1 MDYALKPSGA
11 DSKAETLAS
20 AGRALAPLLS
30 DERKNIAI
38 AGACVLVSTA
48 SNLLTP
54 VLIARVID
62 TAIRHGDFG
71 LLLRYAGV
79 LAAVFFVALGTSY
92 LQTLRMG
99 TVGRNVLFQMRNRL
113 FSQLSRLPIAFFAQ
127 NRAGDLI
134 SRVNNDTDKINQFFS
149 QALMQMFGNS
159 FLVAG
164 AGILLLSLN
173 WKMGFVALVPGLV
186 IFLITRA
193 ISPWVKRANRK
204 GLESLGAFSGDVS
217 ESLANFQVIVA
228 FNRTDYF
235 REKLDAANQRNY
247 HAAVR
252 AGVSSGLFTPLYT
265 LAGSAGQILVLG
277 LGVWLIGRH
286 ELTVGLL
293 IGYLLYVTSF
303 YNPLRQLATVWSSLQ
318 MAMAALDRVSDVL
331 KLQSDLVQIPSAP
344 AGKSGAL
351 LRFEN
356 VGFSY
361 PGGKRVLNDVSL
373 TLERGRTYALVGPT
387 GGGKTTTAML
397 MARLYD
403 PSEGK
408 VYLDGRDIR
417 SFDTAERTVRI
428 GFILQDPFLLGGTVG
443 DNIVYGHPELASLT
457 DKAQVDAILDE
468 QMTKLGLGGF
478 MARFDQGLET
488 PVKGGGDGLS
498 LGQKQL
504 VAFLRAVLRRPDI
517 LILDEATA
525 NIDTVTEQML
535 EEVLDKLPASTTK
548 VIIAHRLNTIQN
560 ADEIFFVGGGGLTA
574 AGSMDHAMAMLLGH
588 EGVS

>member
-1 MDYALKPSGA
+1 MDYALKPAAAGGQRQ
-11 DSKAETLAS
+11 TLAS
-20 AGRALAPLLS
+20 AARTVAPLLA
-30 DERKNIAI
+30 EEKQNLAI
-38 AGACVLVSTA
+38 AAACVIVSTA

-62 TAIRHGDFG
+62 TAMKHADYG
-71 LLLRYAGV
+71 LLLSYAGA
-79 LAAVFFVALGTSY
+79 LAAVYLVALGTSY

-99 TVGRNVLFQMRNRL
+99 TLGRNVLFKMRNRL

-134 SRVNNDTDKINQFFS
+134 SRVNSDTDRINQFFS

-159 FLVAG
+159 FLVLG
-164 AGILLLSLN
+164 AGILLLALN
-173 WKMGFVALVPGLV
+173 WRMGLIALVPASAMLV
-186 IFLITRA
+186 ITRA
-193 ISPWVKRANRK
+193 ISPWVKRTNRE
-204 GLESLGAFSGDVS
+204 GLESLGALSGDIS

-228 FNRTDYF
+228 FNRVDYF
-235 REKLDAANQRNY
+235 REKFDVANQRNY
-247 HAAVR
+247 RAAVK
-252 AGVSSGLFTPLYT
+252 AGVASGLFTPLYT

-277 LGVWLIGRH
+277 LGVWLIARG

-318 MAMAALDRVSDVL
+318 MATAALDRVSEVL
-331 KLQSDLVQIPSAP
+331 NLESDLVQLPAARAP
-344 AGKSGAL
+344 APGVSAGPL
-351 LRFEN
+351 LQFDG
-356 VGFSY
+356 VGFAY
-361 PGGKRVLNDVSL
+361 PGGKQVLDQVSFA
-373 TLERGRTYALVGPT
+373 LERGRTYALVGPT

-403 PSEGK
+403 PSEG
-408 VYLDGRDIR
+408 VVRLDGRDIR
-417 SFDTAERTVRI
+417 SFDAAERAARI

-443 DNIVYGHPELASLT
+443 DNIAYGHPDAASL
-457 DKAQVDAILDE
+457 KGEALAERLAA
-468 QMTKLGLGGF
+468 LGLDGF
-478 MARFDQGLET
+478 MARFGQGLET
-488 PVKGGGDGLS
+488 PIKGGGEGLS

-504 VAFLRAVLRRPDI
+504 VAFLRAVLRRPEL

-535 EEVLDKLPASTTK
+535 EEVLARLPSETTK
-548 VIIAHRLNTIQN
+548 VVIAHRLNTIQN

-574 AGSMDHAMAMLLGH
+574 AGSMEHAMEMLLGH